1 MAKKY
6 KYSFTQKNES
16 KEGLEALLFAAISF
30 AVFLILI
37 ILSFAFSG
45 EGSRVLGALGLAA
58 MLLALYGC
66 CLGLKG
72 LAGRGRRKRYAASGT
87 ICAGVVAILWLA
99 VFLVGVK

>member
-16 KEGLEALLFAAISF
+16 KEGLEALIFAGISF
-30 AVFLILI
+30 ASFLILS
-37 ILSFAFSG
+37 ILSFAFLG
-45 EGSRVLGALGLAA
+45 GGGTVLGAVGLVA

-66 CLGLKG
+66 YLGLKG
-72 LAGRGRRKRYAASGT
+72 LARRGMRKRYAASGT